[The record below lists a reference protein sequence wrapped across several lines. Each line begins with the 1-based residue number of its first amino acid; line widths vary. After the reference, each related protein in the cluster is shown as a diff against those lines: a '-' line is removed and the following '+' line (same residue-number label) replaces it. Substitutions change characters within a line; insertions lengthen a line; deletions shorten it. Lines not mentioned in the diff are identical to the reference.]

1 MIIIVKSHADLKNAV
16 AERKEHYARL
26 KLPFQP
32 VTVVVFSGEKVS
44 NSYVITEDTEYLV
57 TSPMV
62 AIDVCFKCIFALN
75 AQYPVESKLAWLYIQ
90 TNLYEIETPY
100 DGMYVTLKN
109 FSSAIEEFQKKEGK
123 VSK

>member
-1 MIIIVKSHADLKNAV
+1 MILVVKSHADLKNAV
-16 AERKEHYARL
+16 TERKEHYAHL

-32 VTVVVFSGEKVS
+32 LTVIIFNGDKVC
-44 NSYVITEDTEYLV
+44 NSYVIIEDTEYLV

-62 AIDVCFKCIFALN
+62 AIDVCFKCIWALN

-90 TNLYEIETPY
+90 TNLYKIETPY
-100 DGMYVTLKN
+100 DGMYVAVKKL
-109 FSSAIEEFQKKEGK
+109 SSAIEDFQKKRRE